1 MAVVWTRLEV
11 LKVIKDAAFLGG
23 ARIVLFCMSGIC
35 SVEFSTVSVD
45 STKDFSHRNKNLK
58 KIKVSDAVEKL
69 VKQVGMT
76 IVVSSSIRV

>member
-35 SVEFSTVSVD
+35 SVEFSTVFVY
-45 STKDFSHRNKNLK
+45 STKDFSHL
-58 KIKVSDAVEKL
+58 
-69 VKQVGMT
+69 
-76 IVVSSSIRV
+76 